1 MVRMAVPDM
10 EAARALYDIR
20 KQTDLPLVADIHFDH
35 QLALEAIR
43 AGMDK
48 IRINPGN
55 IGSQDKVKEVVDL
68 AKEYRIPIRV
78 GVDSGS
84 LEKDIVQKS
93 RPGHS
98 GGPCRKCSQKCCP
111 YLEKYDFDD
120 IVISLKSSDV
130 KMNYEAYKIVNDR
143 SDYPLHIGVTEAG
156 TPSRGEVDINR
167 RQA

>member
-1 MVRMAVPDM
+1 M

-35 QLALEAIR
+35 RLALEAIR

-78 GVDSGS
+78 GV
-84 LEKDIVQKS
+84 I
-93 RPGHS
+93 
-98 GGPCRKCSQKCCP
+98 
-111 YLEKYDFDD
+111 YDLICF
-120 IVISLKSSDV
+120 IIHLDV
-130 KMNYEAYKIVNDR
+130 R
-143 SDYPLHIGVTEAG
+143 
-156 TPSRGEVDINR
+156 
-167 RQA
+167 